1 MSETITQ
8 TKIMIRS
15 DKATGIASSWNGANL
30 SGMAFNLEYIAEKDS
45 ELAQILMDAYERAR
59 LLEKW

>member
-1 MSETITQ
+1 
-8 TKIMIRS
+8 MIRS